1 MKEIELT
8 EDQKQAIVDEA
19 NDTSE
24 VSEESNTSLFN
35 MGDLDELKPFL
46 EELTPLDMFDKS
58 VAMSKTSMAN
68 LDDLL
73 HRLSKK
79 NIIKLFF
86 ATMQL
91 PEDGSVLKFGGT
103 KEDKALCEIAFANSQ
118 MARNCLV
125 HILGTS
131 AIAQAKLTKKKE
143 MELAEQESEADIKEE

>member
-1 MKEIELT
+1 MKDIELT

-19 NDTSE
+19 NTTEDTS
-24 VSEESNTSLFN
+24 ESNTSLFT